1 MLKLLRY
8 LVLVLVALALVTFAL
23 ANRAPV
29 PLHLLPPD
37 LAAFLGVDWTLT
49 LPVWMVALL
58 GIVAGLILGFVI
70 EWLREH
76 RHRAAASSN
85 RRAVK
90 RLERELAVMRD
101 SSGLPEDEVLAL
113 VRPGAGAGAGTK
125 AR

>member
-8 LVLVLVALALVTFAL
+8 VVLLLIAMALVTFAL
-23 ANRAPV
+23 ANRASV

-37 LAAFLGVDWTLT
+37 LAALVGADWTLT

-58 GIVAGLILGFVI
+58 GILAGLVLGFVI

-76 RHRAAASSN
+76 RHRAAASSG
-85 RRAVK
+85 RREVK
-90 RLERELAVMRD
+90 RLERELAVMKD

-113 VRPGAGAGAGTK
+113 MRPGAGANPK
-125 AR
+125 VR